1 MAACHGAGAGHVA
14 GPCLC
19 YTAGMV
25 ESAMIL
31 AAGLGTRL
39 RPLTDERPK
48 PLVEV
53 LGTPL
58 VCFSLEHARR
68 AGARRVAL
76 NTHHLHPAI
85 EEALG
90 EGYQGLELVYSYEP
104 VILGTG
110 GGARQM
116 REALGGLNGPAL
128 LLNADALLDVDTAAM
143 ARLHDERRPLATLA
157 LKDTADKRRYG
168 VLGTDEE
175 DRVRDFA
182 GRNAKRGPVVRERMF
197 CGVHVLEPAVLDALP
212 EGFSGINDEGYPR
225 LLDEGHTVVAFD
237 VPGYFCDVGTPERLL
252 EANLLLLSGAERLR
266 HLDPFARFPTT
277 TTRTHVHERAQVAS
291 DATLVGPVLIDEGAV
306 IESGARVGPLAVIG
320 KGCRVERGAVVER
333 AVLQSRAVAR
343 GEVRDGVLAPTC
355 WMEVAPAVGAA
366 LAAAGG

>member
-1 MAACHGAGAGHVA
+1 M
-14 GPCLC
+14 C
-19 YTAGMV
+19 YTGGMV
-25 ESAMIL
+25 ESALIL

-39 RPLTDERPK
+39 SPLTNERPK

-90 EGYQGLELVYSYEP
+90 ARYRDLELVFSYEP

-116 REALGGLNGPAL
+116 RDVLGGLSGPAL

-157 LKDTADKRRYG
+157 LKDAPDKERYG
-168 VLGTDEE
+168 VLGTDDE
-175 DRVRDFA
+175 DRVRTFA
-182 GRNAKRGPVVRERMF
+182 GRTAYRGPVARERMF

-212 EGFSGINDEGYPR
+212 PEGPSGINDEGYPK
-225 LLDEGHTVVAFD
+225 LLDAGHTVLGFD

-252 EANLLLLSGAERLR
+252 EANLLLLSGSVALT
-266 HLDPFARFPTT
+266 HLDPFARFPASA
-277 TTRTHVHERAQVAS
+277 TRTFVHEGAEIAPG
-291 DATLVGPVLIDEGAV
+291 AELIAPVIVDEGAV
-306 IESGARVGPLAVIG
+306 IEAGARVGPFAVVG
-320 KGCRVERGAVVER
+320 KRARVGAGALVER
-333 AVLQSRAVAR
+333 AVLQSGARAE
-343 GEVRDGVLAPTC
+343 GGVRDAVLGTSCRLDVDP
-355 WMEVAPAVGAA
+355 A
-366 LAAAGG
+366 LAAAAART